1 MTMKKKILALSAIA
15 LMMGATAMFC
25 ANKPIAAYAEEP
37 VVTET
42 EPTENTEAEA
52 QETEP
57 VYVFVP
63 IQEAKDA
70 WTRFADEYLTADKV
84 AMYMSWVAYI
94 GTIIGLAANLAKLK
108 KAAGLTTKQVSE
120 QVQAKIEEVVSKEIS
135 EQTGKLLPSVLATQE
150 KTNEMLA
157 IFSKII
163 ALGQENTPE
172 SRVAILNLIEELGTV
187 GKETLQATEEA
198 IHEEVKAVEEH
209 KAEVEAKLDEII
221 EEYDGTSI

>member
-1 MTMKKKILALSAIA
+1 MKKKILALSAMA

-25 ANKPIAAYAEEP
+25 AHKPIATYAEEP
-37 VVTET
+37 VA
-42 EPTENTEAEA
+42 TEAEQA
-52 QETEP
+52 EPETETKTE
-57 VYVFVP
+57 YVFVP
-63 IQEAKDA
+63 VQEAKDA

-94 GTIIGLAANLAKLK
+94 GTIIGLAANLTKLR

-120 QVQAKIEEVVSKEIS
+120 QVQAKVEEVVSREIA

-209 KAEVEAKLDEII
+209 RAEVEAKLDEII

>member
-1 MTMKKKILALSAIA
+1 MKKKTIALSAMA
-15 LMMGATAMFC
+15 LMLGATALFC
-25 ANKPIAAYAEEP
+25 SHKPIATYAEAEP
-37 VVTET
+37 ET
-42 EPTENTEAEA
+42 SETATEAEP
-52 QETEP
+52 T
-57 VYVFVP
+57 YVFVP

-70 WTRFADEYLTADKV
+70 WTRFADEWLTADKV
-84 AMYMSWVAYI
+84 AMYMSWIAYV

-120 QVQAKIEEVVSKEIS
+120 QVQQKIEEVVSKEIS

-187 GKETLQATEEA
+187 GKETLQATEDA

>member
-1 MTMKKKILALSAIA
+1 M
-15 LMMGATAMFC
+15 
-25 ANKPIAAYAEEP
+25 
-37 VVTET
+37 
-42 EPTENTEAEA
+42 
-52 QETEP
+52 
-57 VYVFVP
+57 
-63 IQEAKDA
+63 
-70 WTRFADEYLTADKV
+70 
-84 AMYMSWVAYI
+84 
-94 GTIIGLAANLAKLK
+94 
-108 KAAGLTTKQVSE
+108 
-120 QVQAKIEEVVSKEIS
+120 
-135 EQTGKLLPSVLATQE
+135 LATQE
-150 KTNEMLA
+150 KTNEVLA

>member
-1 MTMKKKILALSAIA
+1 MKKKILALSAMA

-25 ANKPIAAYAEEP
+25 VHKPIVAYADEP
-37 VVTET
+37 VAAETEHTET
-42 EPTENTEAEA
+42 EPEAKTE
-52 QETEP
+52 
-57 VYVFVP
+57 YVFVP

-84 AMYMSWVAYI
+84 AMYMSWIAYV

-120 QVQAKIEEVVSKEIS
+120 QVQAKVEEVVSREIS

-150 KTNEMLA
+150 KTNEVLA

>member
-1 MTMKKKILALSAIA
+1 MKKKILALSAMA

-25 ANKPIAAYAEEP
+25 AHKPIVAYADEP
-37 VVTET
+37 VATET
-42 EPTENTEAEA
+42 EHTEP
-52 QETEP
+52 ETETETKTE
-57 VYVFVP
+57 YVFVP
-63 IQEAKDA
+63 VQEAKDA

-94 GTIIGLAANLAKLK
+94 GTIIGLAANLTKLR

-120 QVQAKIEEVVSKEIS
+120 QVQAKVEEVVSREIA

-209 KAEVEAKLDEII
+209 RAEVEAKLDEII